1 MKQKT
6 IKIQKEYIKQQK
18 CYLLNFEYLS
28 ICKNEFKKPLTAM
41 TNQRHKQQNKV
52 GKKDT
57 RADEDEKNNYKSI
70 L

>member
-1 MKQKT
+1 
-6 IKIQKEYIKQQK
+6 
-18 CYLLNFEYLS
+18 
-28 ICKNEFKKPLTAM
+28 M

-70 L
+70 LWTTIYLRKHIKWTNSNEDINYHNYTKKK